1 MKCWNNKFQ
10 IVSTLMTGFLFLE
23 GHVDRSSQSATIA
36 PSPAQ
41 ISRIDA
47 LKLKKQF
54 LEGKNRLNCMFQSAK
69 KYKNYIKVHI
79 G

>member
-23 GHVDRSSQSATIA
+23 GHGDRSSQSATIA

-47 LKLKKQF
+47 LKLKKTF
-54 LEGKNRLNCMFQSAK
+54 LEGKNRLNCVSKRQK
-69 KYKNYIKVHI
+69 IQKLH
-79 G
+79 